1 MITLLTYIQ
10 FSKLHLV
17 VDLGLHPTQPYITIN
32 VLLKD
37 LDPLLLAIKLLD
49 YTHRQEPPLLKVLQV
64 KPQPVCMYLQE
75 VQVQADLDKKRHLYY
90 ILHLEPQTL
99 LQADLK
105 QQLDYILRLVA
116 PLVLVMDPP
125 AEMQL
130 DCIFPLDPHLSLQME
145 TNLPSR
151 FIPRQELDCRAEVVL
166 SHQRNFIRCQ
176 GLQLDLVLGSK
187 QQLDYILRLVGLLA
201 TAMDQPVVMLSDCIP
216 PQDPHLRLGIVRN
229 HRLNCTFLR
238 GQQLLL
244 EPEMNL
250 LLQHIF
256 RREPPTIQ
264 QMVMDQLQDFMY
276 LQEQSVKMQQVPKYH
291 LACIRHQERQVVL
304 ELETQAT

>member
-17 VDLGLHPTQPYITIN
+17 VDLGLHLTQPYITIN

-105 QQLDYILRLVA
+105 QQLA
-116 PLVLVMDPP
+116 
-125 AEMQL
+125 
-130 DCIFPLDPHLSLQME
+130 
-145 TNLPSR
+145 
-151 FIPRQELDCRAEVVL
+151 
-166 SHQRNFIRCQ
+166 
-176 GLQLDLVLGSK
+176 
-187 QQLDYILRLVGLLA
+187 YILRLVGLLA

-264 QMVMDQLQDFMY
+264 RMVMDQLQDFMY

-291 LACIRHQERQVVL
+291 LACIRHQERQVAL